1 MDDMLIKSKEE
12 ENHLDD
18 LKKTFDTL
26 RQYNMKLNLAKCAF
40 GVSSGKFLGFM
51 VSQRRIEENPKK
63 VKAILEMSFPR
74 RSKKCSPLQ
83 EGRQPSTG
91 SSPDR
96 KSTRL
101 NSSHRP

>member
-1 MDDMLIKSKEE
+1 MDDMLVMSKEE

-63 VKAILEMSFPR
+63 VKAILEMSSLR

-83 EGRQPSTG
+83 EGWQPSTG
-91 SSPDR
+91 SSPKQQIR
-96 KSTRL
+96 
-101 NSSHRP
+101 